1 MRDNQL
7 CSMVPQR
14 IIIFCGIVGIIFI
27 AIVARLS
34 YLQINLSDYFLT
46 RSQQNCLHISH
57 THSARGT
64 ILDCRSKLLATNRP
78 RTLIAW
84 AGSGNRTLTTDQQAI
99 LALLDT
105 TLDAPISTNNELML
119 AIMRAERNK
128 KSTIISTDISA
139 EQLGKLSEQ
148 LPQDCNIQI
157 ISDFQRY
164 YPYQTSASHLLGY
177 LGGINAENYG
187 KMGLEK
193 LLEDTL
199 RGQKGTV
206 LSIIDSIGRNI
217 NQTILQHA
225 LTGGDIC
232 TTLDIELQAIC
243 EHVFSPELSGAF
255 IIMNPL
261 DGSIMSMLSRPNF
274 DPNIFLQP
282 ISQDEWNVLIEKK
295 PFLNRGLNATYP
307 MGSIFK
313 LVTISAAF
321 KEGIVPCD
329 MHYTTTCKGYYKF
342 CGRKYWCNNHY
353 GHGQI
358 NIAQSIADS
367 CNIIFFNIG
376 RKIDIDTL
384 AYYASLFGLGK
395 RTGISLPESSG
406 LIPTRAWKKAC
417 KGESWWPGETLS
429 ATIGQSFNSV
439 TPLQVARM
447 ISAIFTGYLVKP
459 RILVDEAIEKKPLE
473 IPLHIRKFLKRS
485 MKRVVRCGTGSRLK
499 RFKDIKMY
507 AKTSTAQT
515 SALEKRVL
523 GGQYLEHGWFV
534 GNFTYKDHTPL
545 TIVILVEHAGSAQVA
560 ASIAQKF
567 VGEYKKLMDSRAQV
581 VATA

>member
-1 MRDNQL
+1 MHDNQL
-7 CSMVPQR
+7 CSMVSER
-14 IIIFCGIVGIIFI
+14 IIIFCGIVALIFI
-27 AIVARLS
+27 SIIARLS
-34 YLQINLSDYFLT
+34 YLQINLSDYFFT

-57 THSARGT
+57 TDSARGT
-64 ILDCRSKLLATNRP
+64 ILDCSGKLLATNRP
-78 RTLIAW
+78 RALIAW
-84 AGSGNRTLTTDQQAI
+84 IGSGNRTLTESQKGLI
-99 LALLDT
+99 ALLDT
-105 TLDAPISTNNELML
+105 TLAAPISTNDVMML
-119 AIMRAERNK
+119 AVIRAERSK
-128 KSTIISTDISA
+128 KSTIISTDISP
-139 EQLGKLSEQ
+139 EQLCKLSEQ
-148 LPQDCNIQI
+148 LPADSNIQI

-177 LGGINAENYG
+177 LGGINTESYG

-206 LSIIDSIGRNI
+206 LNIIDSIGRNI
-217 NQTILQHA
+217 NQTTLQHA
-225 LTGGDIC
+225 LTGDDIH
-232 TTLDIELQAIC
+232 TTLDIEIQTIC
-243 EHVFSPELSGAF
+243 ERVFASELSGAF

-261 DGSIMSMLSRPNF
+261 DGSIISMLSRPNF

-282 ISQDEWNVLIEKK
+282 ISLEEWERIIEKK
-295 PFLNRGLNATYP
+295 PFLNRSLIATYP
-307 MGSIFK
+307 LGSIFK

-321 KEGIVPCD
+321 QEGIVPCD

-353 GHGQI
+353 GHGEI

-376 RKIDIDTL
+376 RKIDIDSL

-395 RTGISLPESSG
+395 KTSISLPESTG
-406 LIPTRAWKKAC
+406 LIPTRAWKKTV

-429 ATIGQSFNSV
+429 ATIGQSFILV
-439 TPLQVARM
+439 TPMQVARM
-447 ISAIFTGYLVKP
+447 ISGICTGYLVKP
-459 RILVDEAIEKKPLE
+459 RILMNEKIEKEPLN
-473 IPLHIRKFLKRS
+473 IPLHIRKFLKKS
-485 MKRVVRCGTGSRLK
+485 MKRVVRCGTGIRLK

-515 SALEKRVL
+515 SDLQKRVL

-534 GNFTYKDHTPL
+534 GNFSYKDNTPL

-567 VGEYKKLMDSRAQV
+567 VGEYKQLMDTRAQV
-581 VATA
+581 TK

>member
-1 MRDNQL
+1 
-7 CSMVPQR
+7 MVPQR
-14 IIIFCGIVGIIFI
+14 IILFCGIIGVTFI

-34 YLQINLSDYFLT
+34 YLQINLSDYFFT
-46 RSQQNCLHISH
+46 RSQQNCLHISY
-57 THSARGT
+57 TDCARGT
-64 ILDCRSKLLATNRP
+64 ILDCNGKLLATNRP
-78 RTLIAW
+78 RALITW
-84 AGSGNRTLTTDQQAI
+84 VGSGNRSLSQEQHAL

-105 TLDAPISTNNELML
+105 TLGTALSTDEELKR
-119 AIMRAERNK
+119 AIILAERSK
-128 KSTIISTDISA
+128 KSMVIRSDISA
-139 EQLGKLSEQ
+139 EQLSKLSEQ
-148 LPQDCNIQI
+148 LPPNSNIQI

-177 LGGINAENYG
+177 LGGINTEHNG

-193 LLEDTL
+193 LLEDNL

-206 LSIIDSIGRNI
+206 LNIIDSIGRNI

-225 LTGGDIC
+225 LTGEDIH
-232 TTLDIELQAIC
+232 TTLDIDMQTIC
-243 EHVFSPELSGAF
+243 EQVFTPELSGTF
-255 IIMNPL
+255 IIMNPM
-261 DGSIMSMLSRPNF
+261 DGSIISMLSRPNF

-282 ISQDEWNVLIEKK
+282 ISQETWQELLAAK
-295 PFLNRGLNATYP
+295 PFINRGLNATYP
-307 MGSIFK
+307 IGSIFK

-321 KEGIVPCD
+321 MEDIVPCD
-329 MHYTTTCKGYYKF
+329 MHYTTFCKGYYKF

-376 RKIDIDTL
+376 RKIDIDRL

-395 RTGISLPESSG
+395 KTTICLPESSG
-406 LIPTRAWKKAC
+406 LIPTRAWKKAT

-429 ATIGQSFNSV
+429 AAIGQSFISA
-439 TPLQVARM
+439 TPIQIARM

-459 RILVDEAIEKKPLE
+459 RILVDEKIEKESLN

-485 MKRVVRCGTGSRLK
+485 MKRVVRCGTGIRLK

-515 SALEKRVL
+515 SDLQKRAL

-534 GNFTYKDHTPL
+534 GNFTYKDNTPL
-545 TIVILVEHAGSAQVA
+545 TLVILVEHAGSAQVA
-560 ASIAQKF
+560 AGIAQKF
-567 VGEYKKLMDSRAQV
+567 VSEYKKLMDTRAQTI
-581 VATA
+581 VAA